1 MSAHESDLQSDLVID
16 SVTGIDVRLAIA
28 GPGARSYAFIVDWHI
43 RFILAF
49 CWYAFAALVYN
60 GRLSLMTPPDPR
72 GWWFGLVLLPAAAIY
87 FLYHPVLELAM
98 RGRTPGKRMAG
109 VYLVASDG
117 GIPSAGALLIRNV
130 FRLIDSLPAFYA
142 VGFIAVILTREHLR
156 VGDMAA
162 GTLLVYG
169 RGEAVLPAQ
178 TATGGLLDAAGTE
191 LIEELLS
198 RWTTLDPGARADLAL
213 RVLARYAPDQNAA
226 QGAAPGADDDEG
238 LRARLAA
245 LIAR

>member
-1 MSAHESDLQSDLVID
+1 MSTHPSDPQFDLVVD
-16 SVTGIDVRLAIA
+16 SATGIDVRLAIA
-28 GPGARSYAFIVDWHI
+28 GPGARSYAFIIDWHI

-49 CWYAFAALVYN
+49 CWYVFAALIYH
-60 GRLSLMTPPDPR
+60 GRLTLMTPSEPR

-87 FLYHPVLELAM
+87 LLYHPVLELAM

-109 VYLVASDG
+109 VYLVARDG

-130 FRLIDSLPAFYA
+130 FRLVDSLPAFYA

-169 RGEAVLPAQ
+169 RGEAALPAQ
-178 TATGGLLDAAGTE
+178 AATGGLLDATGTE
-191 LIEELLS
+191 LVEELLS
-198 RWTTLDPGARADLAL
+198 RWTTLEPGPRAELAL
-213 RVLARYAPDQNAA
+213 RVLARYAPDPNAA
-226 QGAAPGADDDEG
+226 QDAAPGADGDER
-238 LRARLAA
+238 LRSRLAA
-245 LIAR
+245 LILR